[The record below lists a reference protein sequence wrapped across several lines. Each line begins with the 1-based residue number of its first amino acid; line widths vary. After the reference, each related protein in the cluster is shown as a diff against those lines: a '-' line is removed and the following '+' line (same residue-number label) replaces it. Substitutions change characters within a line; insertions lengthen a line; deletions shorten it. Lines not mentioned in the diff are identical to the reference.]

1 MRRSAQDQQRLQT
14 REAQDRQWHG
24 PLPDIG
30 AMPPRSID
38 SNRVRLEWDT
48 RDTMSG
54 RMWEH
59 TMVTG
64 PTQVTAAM
72 LASHPTGGA
81 TPFMPG
87 AARQDQRVWSP
98 SDGMAGYF
106 PTGPDPMSR
115 PQLPPKSLFQNA
127 WADGYDMGGGGA
139 AREVRSAVKEDNRYR
154 GEDVSARLAGRTFE
168 HQWIP
173 PTVTKQIV
181 NAQIDAAARLR
192 PVADDWMR
200 PPQ

>member
-1 MRRSAQDQQRLQT
+1 MRRAAQDQQRLQA
-14 REAQDRQWHG
+14 REAQDRQWHA
-24 PLPDIG
+24 PLPDMG
-30 AMPPRSID
+30 SMPPRSID

-87 AARQDQRVWSP
+87 AARQDQRVWSEAT
-98 SDGMAGYF
+98 DYF
-106 PTGPDPMSR
+106 PTGADPMTR
-115 PQLPPKSLFQNA
+115 PQLPPKSLGQNP
-127 WADGYDMGGGGA
+127 WADGYDMEGGGA
-139 AREVRSAVKEDNRYR
+139 ARELRSTVKEDNRFR

-181 NAQIDAAARLR
+181 NNQIEAAAKLR
-192 PVADDWMR
+192 PVADDYWR
-200 PPQ
+200 KPQ